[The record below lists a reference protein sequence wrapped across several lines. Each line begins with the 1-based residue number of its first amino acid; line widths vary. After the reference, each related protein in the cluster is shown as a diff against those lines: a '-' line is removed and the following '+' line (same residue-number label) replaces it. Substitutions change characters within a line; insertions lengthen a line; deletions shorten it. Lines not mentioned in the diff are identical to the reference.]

1 MNAAAIRPRNMH
13 GTMKLLAAL
22 LTALLVQPAFGQH
35 PYERGYGRPYG
46 YGYANPHYTSQHPMP
61 PPERRMGWEERQR
74 LREQVRNGQMSR
86 DEARARWREQRAAD
100 PERFSREQ
108 RDQLRRDVQ
117 EANRHMRRR

>member
-1 MNAAAIRPRNMH
+1 
-13 GTMKLLAAL
+13 
-22 LTALLVQPAFGQH
+22 
-35 PYERGYGRPYG
+35 
-46 YGYANPHYTSQHPMP
+46 
-61 PPERRMGWEERQR
+61 MGWEERRR

-117 EANRHMRRR
+117 EANRDMRRR

>member
-1 MNAAAIRPRNMH
+1 MR
-13 GTMKLLAAL
+13 LLAAL
-22 LTALLVQPAFGQH
+22 LCVFLLQPAFAQR
-35 PYERGYGRPYG
+35 PYDQGRGRPPHG

-61 PPERRMGWEERQR
+61 PPERRMDWEQRQR

-108 RDQLRRDVQ
+108 REQLRRDVQ
-117 EANRHMRRR
+117 DANRDMRRR